1 MRYTV
6 AVLDHPFADL
16 EIERRVLHEIG
27 AQVVDVQARTES
39 EAQRA
44 CQLADAVLVRRY
56 PLGRPVIA
64 AMERCRIICSY
75 GAGYDNVDIAA
86 ASERGI
92 KVANTTGYGDEEVA
106 EHALALLLALA
117 RRLLPQRT
125 ALADDAG
132 AGRPVGW
139 SHMQFV
145 PIRRLREQALGIIG
159 LGRIGRTLARKA
171 TGIGIGVLAADPAVP
186 PAQAAELGVRLV
198 PLDELLR
205 EADFVSLH
213 VPLVPQTR
221 QLVGEAELAAMKP
234 TAYLLNCA
242 RGPVVDQR
250 ALLQAL
256 QAGRLAG
263 AGLDVLDPEPPAP
276 ETLRA
281 LLALP
286 NVIVTPHVAWYS
298 EESVVDRRRMA
309 AETVKQALVSSAPGA
324 PP

>member
-1 MRYTV
+1 MRYAV

-16 EIERRVLHEIG
+16 EIGRRVLREIG
-27 AQVVDVQARTES
+27 AEVVDVQARTERGAAGLS
-39 EAQRA
+39 AGRRRA
-44 CQLADAVLVRRY
+44 RARY

-64 AMERCRIICSY
+64 AMERCASSAATAPGTTTSTSR
-75 GAGYDNVDIAA
+75 AA

-92 KVANTTGYGDEEVA
+92 KVANTTGYGDVEVA

-139 SHMQFV
+139 SHMPFV

-171 TGIGIGVLAADPAVP
+171 TGIGIGVLAADPAAP

-198 PLDELLR
+198 PLDELLQ

-213 VPLVPQTR
+213 VPLAPQTR
-221 QLVGEAELAAMKP
+221 QLMGEAELTAMKP

-298 EESVVDRRRMA
+298 EESVADRRRMA
-309 AETVKQALVSSAPGA
+309 AETVKQALVGPAPGA